1 MSKKNRNVAISL
13 LILLVVAT
21 SLFIVNFFERKDNDA
36 VKGNL
41 VIWTK
46 SDTYEYMKKVAED
59 FMEQNSKANIKVI
72 QVQDGEINSAIAQNN
87 VPDIVQLSSLEIRN
101 IEKEYD
107 NISFKANEEVI
118 NSFSKNY
125 TKARISE
132 ITSEGNLLG
141 IPITSRPLVLYVRE
155 DMLNAY
161 GYTYS
166 EINTWNDLVNI
177 GRDIREKSGGKIGIL
192 NAVGKDYED
201 LISLLIMQ
209 GMEESTDEEA
219 IKNYVNNS
227 LSELTQAGILN
238 TNKKGEFF
246 ARISSNNGM
255 YELSKIDEK
264 CEWIATNVPSKYN
277 GSNRFYVAEGDNF
290 IVLKNHDKNS
300 KLIKKFMD
308 YVANNNTDK
317 EEYILNGDFYT
328 CFLSAYNTKSI
339 ETGINNFSGMS
350 PIVTMNNI
358 IQKAPVI
365 ADYDLYVKI
374 KNEYK

>member
-141 IPITSRPLVLYVRE
+141 IPITSRPLVLYV
-155 DMLNAY
+155 
-161 GYTYS
+161 
-166 EINTWNDLVNI
+166 
-177 GRDIREKSGGKIGIL
+177 
-192 NAVGKDYED
+192 
-201 LISLLIMQ
+201 
-209 GMEESTDEEA
+209 
-219 IKNYVNNS
+219 
-227 LSELTQAGILN
+227 
-238 TNKKGEFF
+238 
-246 ARISSNNGM
+246 
-255 YELSKIDEK
+255 
-264 CEWIATNVPSKYN
+264 
-277 GSNRFYVAEGDNF
+277 
-290 IVLKNHDKNS
+290 
-300 KLIKKFMD
+300 
-308 YVANNNTDK
+308 
-317 EEYILNGDFYT
+317 
-328 CFLSAYNTKSI
+328 
-339 ETGINNFSGMS
+339 
-350 PIVTMNNI
+350 
-358 IQKAPVI
+358 
-365 ADYDLYVKI
+365 
-374 KNEYK
+374 